1 LLRSARF
8 PNSEAAFYG
17 FRENGTIGLE
27 LAYSVAYPVKERFMF
42 CHTCGTRIPDGAV
55 FCPSCG
61 QSLRTAP
68 FMPPA
73 QGRIAGHVRLLGI
86 LWIAMSAFHLIP
98 GLFLL
103 SIFDHGFGFLPPTVP
118 YFVHGILHAVGWFLL
133 AGSLL
138 GVIAGWGLLDRQPW
152 ARTLAIVL
160 GFLNLLHMPFGTALG
175 IYTLWVLLPAQS
187 EQEYRQVARAA

>member
-1 LLRSARF
+1 
-8 PNSEAAFYG
+8 
-17 FRENGTIGLE
+17 
-27 LAYSVAYPVKERFMF
+27 MF
-42 CHTCGTRIPDGAV
+42 CHACGTRIPEGAG

-61 QSLRTAP
+61 LSLRTAP
-68 FMPPA
+68 LMPPP
-73 QGRIAGHVRLLGI
+73 QGRIAVHVRLLGI

-103 SIFDHGFGFLPPTVP
+103 SIFDRGFGFLPPTVP
-118 YFVHGILHAVGWFLL
+118 YFVHGILQAVGWFLL

-152 ARTLAIVL
+152 ARLLTIVL
-160 GFLNLLHMPFGTALG
+160 AFLHLLNMPFGTALG

-187 EQEYRQVARAA
+187 EHEYRQVARAA